1 MSSNISSRVP
11 INEKVVIRMIEKEAH
26 TLVSEYPGTFQGF
39 SILNLVPPE
48 NSEHLDDFVPCIHDM
63 MISLSEAAVIIDTV
77 SDHKIHDSNVF
88 INGTECK
95 QMKIHSLHLPLPQKR
110 STYFLL
116 LDAPVTVRLNSV
128 YSASVNYAKNPSWAF
143 FAKFDQFLLVVM

>member
-77 SDHKIHDSNVF
+77 SDHKIHESNVS

-95 QMKIHSLHLPLPQKR
+95 QMKIHSLHLPLPQKM
-110 STYFLL
+110 STYFFIIRR
-116 LDAPVTVRLNSV
+116 TC
-128 YSASVNYAKNPSWAF
+128 YC
-143 FAKFDQFLLVVM
+143 